1 MTTASHVGA
10 LAVACPQCCSPVG
23 VSCASSGGTRPAR
36 ATHQARVRAWV
47 RVESVPVPA
56 SRYALATSLLRRA
69 ALALDPDELDVSPGD
84 VREQILAF
92 LGGRL

>member
-1 MTTASHVGA
+1 
-10 LAVACPQCCSPVG
+10 
-23 VSCASSGGTRPAR
+23 
-36 ATHQARVRAWV
+36 
-47 RVESVPVPA
+47 VPA